1 MFSNKLMFFLPVAA
15 LAALASPTA
24 AAQEAQRESAPSPS
38 PSQQG
43 MVVVR
48 DAETGQL
55 RAPTSAEARAL
66 HPRTNASAAREA
78 APAPRII
85 IGPGGGRSVQLG
97 ERQMVY
103 SVVTRDAEGKLA
115 EQCVHGE
122 HAAERAV
129 HGAPQPGHTHPAS
142 TKPEEHPHD
151 KR

>member
-1 MFSNKLMFFLPVAA
+1 MFSNKLMFFVP
-15 LAALASPTA
+15 LAALASPIA
-24 AAQEAQRESAPSPS
+24 AAQEAAQET

-55 RAPTSAEARAL
+55 RAPTSLEARAL
-66 HPRTNASAAREA
+66 HARTNAAAARSA
-78 APAPRII
+78 APAPRMI
-85 IGPGGGRSVQLG
+85 IGPGGRRSVQLG

-115 EQCVHGE
+115 EQCVHGD

-129 HGAPQPGHTHPAS
+129 QGAPQPGHTHSAS
-142 TKPEEHPHD
+142 TKPEEHLHEN
-151 KR
+151 R